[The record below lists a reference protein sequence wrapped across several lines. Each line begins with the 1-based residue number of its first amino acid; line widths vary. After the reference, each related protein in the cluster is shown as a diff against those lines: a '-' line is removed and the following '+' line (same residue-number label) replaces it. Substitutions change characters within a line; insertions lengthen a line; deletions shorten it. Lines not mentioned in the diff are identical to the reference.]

1 MNTTPDTFTL
11 AERKA
16 WNATTQYLKD
26 KADELMALAYAGY
39 TKQGKGV
46 LIIGFSE
53 GDNRG
58 VPLMYVPASDLRGL
72 RKILSS
78 STVKALDRYLS
89 MYDPE
94 QAACYCVMVS
104 DGLTRTLLV
113 QSVAP
118 AKQVFARN
126 AAQYLAQLES
136 ADNWLRKWG

>member
-94 QAACYCVMVS
+94 QAACYCVM
-104 DGLTRTLLV
+104 
-113 QSVAP
+113 
-118 AKQVFARN
+118 
-126 AAQYLAQLES
+126 
-136 ADNWLRKWG
+136 